1 MEHWTGK
8 PFFVWKLL
16 SWLSK
21 ERIRIVE
28 DLKGSWKTGTTCKQH
43 MLNTSNTYYYYYFC
57 YFHVYPL
64 FSKTCVGDLE
74 AFNGHQVK
82 LWIMIGSFH
91 FLNCSFLSLLH
102 FFSLTTDKVLCM
114 FKISVVMPGIYHNS
128 PSSFPK

>member
-1 MEHWTGK
+1 MLLLKWVLLQPAIYRRHRRVCWELTRRTWQRWRVGHWWLCVEHWTGE

-74 AFNGHQVK
+74 AFNGHRVK
-82 LWIMIGSFH
+82 LWIMIGF
-91 FLNCSFLSLLH
+91 
-102 FFSLTTDKVLCM
+102 
-114 FKISVVMPGIYHNS
+114 I
-128 PSSFPK
+128 SFP